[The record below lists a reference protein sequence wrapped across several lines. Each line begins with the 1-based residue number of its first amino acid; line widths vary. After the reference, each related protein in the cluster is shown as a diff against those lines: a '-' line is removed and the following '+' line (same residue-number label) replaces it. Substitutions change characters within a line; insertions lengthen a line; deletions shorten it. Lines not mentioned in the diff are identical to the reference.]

1 MTDLAMTNLAGTD
14 LAGTDPAL
22 SVVIPTCDRAE
33 TLAVTLAAFDRQDT
47 HASFEIVVCD
57 DGSRDGTP
65 DVIARAMDTGRRPVV
80 SLRQPNRGA
89 NAARN
94 HAVAAARG
102 RRLLIVND
110 DTVPAPGLVAA
121 HLAAHARHAGR
132 GTAILGRM
140 TIDPELPFSPF
151 SALHH
156 DASFEKLRGR
166 VALGWDAFFTCN
178 VSIDAG
184 FLRAAGGFDERLTW
198 HEDIELGERLARRGM
213 RLFYEPDAL
222 GLHRHRLDEAAY
234 LRIAEREGAA
244 LVLWYRTRPDLAP
257 DLARLGLVG
266 GGPFRR
272 AARHVVADL
281 AMPLPALPAWEA
293 AARALTGLSPAAGR
307 VLWRRLF
314 QRRKRLAV
322 ARAFSSGFP
331 A

>member
-1 MTDLAMTNLAGTD
+1 M
-14 LAGTDPAL
+14 TDPAL
-22 SVVIPTCDRAE
+22 SVIIPTYNRAE
-33 TLAVTLAAFDRQDT
+33 TLAVTLAGFDAQDC
-47 HASFEIVVCD
+47 AVPFEIVVCD
-57 DGSRDGTP
+57 DGSRDATP
-65 DVIARAMDTGRRPVV
+65 EVVARAQATGRREIV

-89 NAARN
+89 NSARN

-121 HLAAHARHAGR
+121 HLSAHARHPER

-156 DASFEKLRGR
+156 DASFEILRGR
-166 VALGWDAFFTCN
+166 VELDWDAFFTCN

-213 RLFYEPDAL
+213 RLFYEPQAL
-222 GLHRHRLDEAAY
+222 GLHRHLLDEASY
-234 LRIAEREGAA
+234 LRIAEREGIA

-272 AARHVVADL
+272 AFRHVVADL
-281 AMPLPALPAWEA
+281 AMPTTALPTWEA
-293 AARALTGLSPAAGR
+293 LARTITNLSPAAGR

-322 ARAFSSGFP
+322 ARAFS
-331 A
+331 AAI